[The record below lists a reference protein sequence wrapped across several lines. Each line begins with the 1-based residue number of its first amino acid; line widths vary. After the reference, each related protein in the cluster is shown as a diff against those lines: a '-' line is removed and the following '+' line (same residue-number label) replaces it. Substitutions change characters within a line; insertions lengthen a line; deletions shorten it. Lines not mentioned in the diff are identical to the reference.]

1 MASILDRIQTPED
14 VKGLTQDDLAQL
26 AQELRDEMIAS
37 TSANGGHLASSL
49 GAVEIILAAHRVLDL
64 PQDKLLFDVGHQ
76 AYAHKLLTGR
86 REGFKRLRKIS
97 GVSGFTRRKESPYD
111 VHDAGHASDALPT
124 ALGLAL
130 ARDLEGL
137 DTNIVTV
144 VGDASIAGGLAYEA
158 LNYIG
163 QQQFKRFVII
173 LNDNEMSISRSVGA
187 FSAYLAGIRTSRG
200 YNNLRDSV
208 EEGIS
213 RSSKVGDV
221 LMRLGERAKEATK
234 HFLIPGMFFE
244 DIGYTYL
251 GPIDGND
258 AALMQEALERS
269 LAMGKPVIIHAV
281 TKKGQGYLPAQEN
294 PEVFHGVAPF
304 DIQSGA
310 IIKKAGAAPS
320 FTSVFSKRL
329 ITEAQ
334 ADPRIVAITAAM
346 PAGTGLDAFARTYPE
361 RFFDVGIAE
370 ECAVTMA
377 SGLAI
382 GGQVPVVAIY
392 STFLQRAYDEIAT
405 NVCLQGLHVV
415 FAVDRAGLV
424 GEDGS
429 THHGAFDLAYLRTL
443 PNIRIAAPS
452 DEAELACALRA
463 ALAGEGP
470 YAIRFPRGAAM
481 GVAVPEN
488 PEPLP
493 WCARVVYEPSGLSGD
508 AAPEVCILAVG
519 RMVANATQ
527 AAELLCARGIT
538 ARVYD
543 MRWVKPL
550 DEQAVREACRSS
562 LVVTVEDGTLA
573 GGFGSAVLEC
583 MAEGVCESTPAVLRL
598 GLPDAFV
605 GHGSVAELFASLGL
619 DAAGIAAS
627 VEGRLAE
634 MGGRVGESAAAGAS
648 GYEPASRE
656 GEDGT
661 RP

>member
-1 MASILDRIQTPED
+1 MASILDGIQTPED
-14 VKGLTQDDLAQL
+14 LADLSQDELAQL

-49 GAVEIILAAHRVLDL
+49 GAVEIILAAHRVLNL

-86 REGFKRLRKIS
+86 REGFKRLRKID
-97 GVSGFTRRKESPYD
+97 GVSGFTRRKESAYD

-163 QQQFKRFVII
+163 QQQFGRFVII

-234 HFLIPGMFFE
+234 HFFIPGMLFE
-244 DIGYTYL
+244 DIGFTYL

-269 LAMGKPVIIHAV
+269 LAMGKPVVIHAV
-281 TKKGQGYLPAQEN
+281 TKKGLGYLPAQEN
-294 PEVFHGVAPF
+294 PEAFHGVAPF
-304 DIQSGA
+304 DIQTGA
-310 IIKKAGAAPS
+310 IVKKPGAAPS

-329 ITEAQ
+329 IAEAEK
-334 ADPRIVAITAAM
+334 DERIVAITAAM
-346 PAGTGLDAFARTYPE
+346 PAGTGLDAFARVFPE

-382 GGQVPVVAIY
+382 GGRLPVVAIY

-452 DEAELACALRA
+452 DEAELAAALRA

-481 GVAVPEN
+481 GVEVPADVSAM
-488 PEPLP
+488 PQQ
-493 WCARVVYEPSGLSGD
+493 ARVVFEPEGLSE
-508 AAPEVCILAVG
+508 AAVPDVCFLAVG
-519 RMVANATQ
+519 RMVYSATQ
-527 AAELLCARGIT
+527 AAELLGAQGVS

-550 DEQAVREACRSS
+550 DEDAVAQAARSA
-562 LVVTVEDGTLA
+562 LVVTVEDGTLS

-583 MAEGVCESTPAVLRL
+583 MASLPAGRKADVLRL

-605 GHGSVAELFASLGL
+605 GHGGVAELFASLGL
-619 DAAGIAAS
+619 DAQGIARS
-627 VEGRLAE
+627 VAARLAE
-634 MGGRVGESAAAGAS
+634 VGHGACVDE
-648 GYEPASRE
+648 GDAEEGADGSRA
-656 GEDGT
+656 
-661 RP
+661 

>member
-1 MASILDRIQTPED
+1 MASILDGIQTPED
-14 VKGLTQDDLAQL
+14 LADLSQDELAQL

-49 GAVEIILAAHRVLDL
+49 GAVEIILAAHRVLNL

-86 REGFKRLRKIS
+86 REGFKRLRKID

-163 QQQFKRFVII
+163 QQQFGRFVII

-234 HFLIPGMFFE
+234 HFFIPGMLFE
-244 DIGYTYL
+244 DIGFTYL

-269 LAMGKPVIIHAV
+269 LAMGKPVVIHAV
-281 TKKGQGYLPAQEN
+281 TKKGLGYLPAQEN
-294 PEVFHGVAPF
+294 PEAFHGVAPF
-304 DIQSGA
+304 DIQTGA
-310 IIKKAGAAPS
+310 IAKKPGAAPS

-329 ITEAQ
+329 IAEAEK
-334 ADPRIVAITAAM
+334 DERIVAITAAM
-346 PAGTGLDAFARTYPE
+346 PAGTGLDAFARVFPE

-382 GGQVPVVAIY
+382 GGRLPVVAIY

-452 DEAELACALRA
+452 DEAELAAALRA

-481 GVAVPEN
+481 GVEVPADVSAM
-488 PEPLP
+488 PQQ
-493 WCARVVYEPSGLSGD
+493 ARVVFEPEGLSE
-508 AAPEVCILAVG
+508 AAVPDVCFLAVG
-519 RMVANATQ
+519 RMVYSATQ
-527 AAELLCARGIT
+527 AAELLGAQGVS

-550 DEQAVREACRSS
+550 DEDAVAQAARST
-562 LVVTVEDGTLA
+562 LVVTVEDGTLS

-583 MAEGVCESTPAVLRL
+583 MASLPAGRKADVLRL

-605 GHGSVAELFASLGL
+605 GHGGVAELFASLGL
-619 DAAGIAAS
+619 DPQGIARS
-627 VEGRLAE
+627 VAARLAE
-634 MGGRVGESAAAGAS
+634 VGHGACVDE
-648 GYEPASRE
+648 GDVEEGADGSRA
-656 GEDGT
+656 
-661 RP
+661 

>member
-1 MASILDRIQTPED
+1 MASILDGIQTPED
-14 VKGLTQDDLAQL
+14 LADLSQDELAQL

-49 GAVEIILAAHRVLDL
+49 GAVEIILAAHRVLNL

-86 REGFKRLRKIS
+86 REGFKRLRKID

-163 QQQFKRFVII
+163 QQQFGRFVII

-234 HFLIPGMFFE
+234 HFFIPGMLFE
-244 DIGYTYL
+244 DIGFTYL

-269 LAMGKPVIIHAV
+269 LAMGKPVVIHAV
-281 TKKGQGYLPAQEN
+281 TKKGLGYLPAQEN
-294 PEVFHGVAPF
+294 PEAFHGVAPF
-304 DIQSGA
+304 DIQTGA
-310 IIKKAGAAPS
+310 IVKKPGAAPS

-329 ITEAQ
+329 IAEAEK
-334 ADPRIVAITAAM
+334 DERIVAITAAM
-346 PAGTGLDAFARTYPE
+346 PAGTGLDAFARVFPE

-382 GGQVPVVAIY
+382 GGRLPVVAIY

-452 DEAELACALRA
+452 DEAELAAALRA
-463 ALAGEGP
+463 ALAGVGP

-481 GVAVPEN
+481 GVEVPADVSAM
-488 PEPLP
+488 PQQ
-493 WCARVVYEPSGLSGD
+493 ARVVFEPEGLSE
-508 AAPEVCILAVG
+508 AAVPDVCFLAVG
-519 RMVANATQ
+519 RMVYSATQ
-527 AAELLCARGIT
+527 AAELLGAQGVS

-550 DEQAVREACRSS
+550 DEDAVAQAARSA
-562 LVVTVEDGTLA
+562 LVVTVEDGTLS

-583 MAEGVCESTPAVLRL
+583 MASLPAGRKADVLRL

-605 GHGSVAELFASLGL
+605 GHGGVAELFASLGL
-619 DAAGIAAS
+619 DAQGIARS
-627 VEGRLAE
+627 VAARLAE
-634 MGGRVGESAAAGAS
+634 VGHGACVDE
-648 GYEPASRE
+648 GDVEEGADGSRA
-656 GEDGT
+656 
-661 RP
+661 